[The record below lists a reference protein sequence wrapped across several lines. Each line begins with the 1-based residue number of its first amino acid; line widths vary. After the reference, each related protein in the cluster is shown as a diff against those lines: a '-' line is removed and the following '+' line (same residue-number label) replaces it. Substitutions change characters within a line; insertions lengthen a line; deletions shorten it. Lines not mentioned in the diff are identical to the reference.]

1 MLQETLMEQPCAMGN
16 FGARR
21 GSEVGVRM
29 E

>member
-1 MLQETLMEQPCAMGN
+1 MLQEIQMEQPCAMGN
-16 FGARR
+16 LGACR